1 MLYSLL
7 FVFISELSS
16 EPLRFFGFILSFLFD
31 ISAFD
36 VLFLSRNISDESV
49 MLLVLFEF
57 EFVSLLSIE
66 YFFEAILFFL
76 WSLFLLLL

>member
-7 FVFISELSS
+7 FVFFSEFSS
-16 EPLRFFGFILSFLFD
+16 EPLRFFDFILSFLLD
-31 ISAFD
+31 ISVFD
-36 VLFLSRNISDESV
+36 ALFLSRNISDESV

-66 YFFEAILFFL
+66 YFFEAILFFV